1 MAMLMVSDDG
11 ENDDVEDKDDAYDR
25 IFDDSKIG

>member
-11 ENDDVEDKDDAYDR
+11 ENDDVEDKDDTYDR